1 MLKLVPP
8 YPHMWDAYLGKCCEG
23 NQLTVLW
30 VHYACHAMG
39 LPKLC
44 AMWEAD
50 IILAQIQDVV
60 APHFHKYP

>member
-1 MLKLVPP
+1 
-8 YPHMWDAYLGKCCEG
+8 
-23 NQLTVLW
+23 
-30 VHYACHAMG
+30 MG